1 MKEIEVYIGDLL
13 LKAVLLRQVGNQGI
27 IYCQDRIVT
36 ATFDRTAKFWHSDYA
51 QTVLLDLCDVNLQNE
66 YEINSFEVEHC

>member
-13 LKAVLLRQVGNQGI
+13 LKAILLRQVGNQGI

-36 ATFDRTAKFWHSDYA
+36 ATFDRTAEFWDSDYS

-66 YEINSFEVEHC
+66 YEINSFEEK